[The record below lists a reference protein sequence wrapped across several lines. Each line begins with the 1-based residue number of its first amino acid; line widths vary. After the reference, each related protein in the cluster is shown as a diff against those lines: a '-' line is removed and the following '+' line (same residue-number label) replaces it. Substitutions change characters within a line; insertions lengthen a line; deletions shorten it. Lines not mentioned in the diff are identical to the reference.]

1 VLRTRTSI
9 LGVVLSA
16 ILFGTAGTA
25 QALGPADT
33 TPFAVGALRLLVGAA
48 ALLAAMVLAGLD
60 PRRILRLWLTW
71 PGLVAGASSGIFQLC
86 FFAAV
91 SEVGVA
97 LGTLLTVGSAPIF
110 AGLLG
115 RVVLG
120 NRLTQSWLV
129 ATLVCL
135 VGLTLRSS
143 GDLGQGNTVGL
154 LLAVAAGLCSAS
166 FNVAAKHQL
175 ESGASRLE
183 IPTAAFA
190 LGGLM
195 LVPLLVG
202 QPLDWVVQPSGLI
215 LVLYLGVA
223 TMAVANFVL
232 MRGIEGLAPGPV
244 TTLLLADPLVATLL
258 GVLVLGESLS
268 TVAAIGLLLVLAGL
282 LLQGGVL
289 ARRTPVP
296 QPEPIPVL

>member
-1 VLRTRTSI
+1 VSRTRASI
-9 LGVVLSA
+9 LGVVLSG
-16 ILFGTAGTA
+16 ILFGTAGSA

-48 ALLAAMVLAGLD
+48 ALLAAMVLSGLD

-120 NRLTQSWLV
+120 NRLTRGWLV

-143 GDLGQGNTVGL
+143 GDLGEGNTVGL

-166 FNVAAKHQL
+166 YNVAAKHQL
-175 ESGASRLE
+175 ESGVSRLE

-202 QPLDWVVQPSGLI
+202 QPLDWVAQPSGLI

-244 TTLLLADPLVATLL
+244 TTLLLTDPLVATLL

-268 TVAAIGLLLVLAGL
+268 TAAAIGLLLVLAGL
-282 LLQGGVL
+282 VLQGGVL
-289 ARRTPVP
+289 ARRPPEP